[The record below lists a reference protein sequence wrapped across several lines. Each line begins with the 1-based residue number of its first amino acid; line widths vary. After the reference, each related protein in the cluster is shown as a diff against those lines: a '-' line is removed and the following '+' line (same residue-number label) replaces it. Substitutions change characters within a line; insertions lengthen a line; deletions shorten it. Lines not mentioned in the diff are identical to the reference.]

1 MPRNTLVLTG
11 GGVLGVTYAGAFRA
25 MEEQGIQLKE
35 FDTVY
40 GTSVGGLIG
49 LLVVIGMSHTAIRQ
63 LLMSI
68 PIASFFKI
76 RANGILTMP
85 DTGGIDSG
93 NGLRRLIRSVLRRIV
108 GRSTLTLGE
117 LYQRYPTRF
126 AVNALDV
133 RSGSQ
138 VILGTQETPDV
149 RVEDA
154 LCATSAIP
162 GLFVPVRI
170 REMVL
175 VDGGVWDA
183 MLISQVPPEDIPY
196 TIAIAPIVQPDPPS
210 AQTDLL
216 FILRASF
223 NALTS
228 RGITQFCE
236 DPRYKNQIIRIPTPI
251 SSASMLSDSADSTSV
266 RETLD
271 FIGYTELS
279 RSPVIKQYITTIS
292 QPPPPPPSSSQPA
305 LASAAATAQSP
316 PPREYHI
323 PPPSSSPLTPTQP
336 PPQHQPLSQPSA
348 LAQSAAQPTTA
359 LPVSADTDTR
369 HPDLDGQ
376 PYQGGGLLPADQDG
390 SLGSLD
396 TTSLQPHDTSSGSS
410 HSLPPPVDTRELGG
424 PRVGPV
430 SYQPT
435 V

>member
-25 MEEQGIQLKE
+25 MEEQGIQLKDFE
-35 FDTVY
+35 SVY

-49 LLVVIGMSHTAIRQ
+49 LLVVIGMSHVAIHQ

-68 PIASFFKI
+68 PIASFFRI

-93 NGLRRLIRSVLRRIV
+93 NGLRRLIRSVLRRV
-108 GRSTLTLGE
+108 TGRSTLTLGE
-117 LYQRYPTRF
+117 LYQRYPTHF

-138 VILGTQETPDV
+138 IILGTQETPDV

-170 REMVL
+170 RDMVL

-183 MLISQVPPEDIPY
+183 LLIRQVPPEDIPY

-210 AQTDLL
+210 TQTDLL
-216 FILRASF
+216 FILRSSF

-228 RGITQFCE
+228 RGVTQCCE
-236 DPRYKNQIIRIPTPI
+236 DPRYKNHIIRIPTPI
-251 SSASMLSDSADSTSV
+251 SSTSMLSEQADTRSV

-271 FIGYTELS
+271 FIGYTEVS
-279 RSPVIKQYITTIS
+279 RSDIIKVYLHSINNPPVPVS
-292 QPPPPPPSSSQPA
+292 QPSQ
-305 LASAAATAQSP
+305 TAPTQAIHTQSP
-316 PPREYHI
+316 TQTQSISYS
-323 PPPSSSPLTPTQP
+323 PSPHSQPTQP
-336 PPQHQPLSQPSA
+336 TQPQM
-348 LAQSAAQPTTA
+348 TTA
-359 LPVSADTDTR
+359 LPMSADNDTT
-369 HPDLDGQ
+369 HPDLAGQ
-376 PYQGGGLLPADQDG
+376 PYQGAGLQSADQDD
-390 SLGSLD
+390 SLVSLD
-396 TTSLQPHDTSSGSS
+396 MTSHQPRDMSSGSS
-410 HSLPPPVDTRELGG
+410 HSLPPPVDTRELAG

-430 SYQPT
+430 TYQPT

>member
-11 GGVLGVTYAGAFRA
+11 GGVLGVAYAGAFRA

-35 FDTVY
+35 FESVY

-49 LLVVIGMSHTAIRQ
+49 LLVVIGMTHVSIRQ
-63 LLMSI
+63 LLVSI
-68 PIASFFKI
+68 PISSFFKL

-93 NGLRRLIRSVLRRIV
+93 IGLRRLIRSVLRRVI
-108 GRSTLTLGE
+108 GKSTLTLGE

-162 GLFVPVRI
+162 GVFVPVRI
-170 REMVL
+170 RDMVL

-183 MLISQVPPEDIPY
+183 MMINQVPPEDIPY

-210 AQTDLL
+210 SQTDLL

-228 RGITQFCE
+228 RGITQFSE
-236 DPRYKNQIIRIPTPI
+236 DPRYKSHIIRIPTPI
-251 SSASMLSDSADSTSV
+251 SSASMLSESADSTSV

-271 FIGYTELS
+271 FIGYTEVS
-279 RSPVIKQYITTIS
+279 RSPVIKQYLTTIS
-292 QPPPPPPSSSQPA
+292 QPPPSKPEPSSSAPV
-305 LASAAATAQSP
+305 TSP
-316 PPREYHI
+316 PP
-323 PPPSSSPLTPTQP
+323 PT
-336 PPQHQPLSQPSA
+336 SQSVA
-348 LAQSAAQPTTA
+348 TT
-359 LPVSADTDTR
+359 LPVSADTDTV
-369 HPDLDGQ
+369 HPDLAGQ
-376 PYQGGGLLPADQDG
+376 PYQGGELQSADQDE
-390 SLGSLD
+390 SLVSLD
-396 TTSLQPHDTSSGSS
+396 TTSPPPRDMSSDSS

-430 SYQPT
+430 TYQPT

>member
-25 MEEQGIQLKE
+25 LEEQGIQLSDFE
-35 FDTVY
+35 TVY
-40 GTSVGGLIG
+40 GTSVGGLVG
-49 LLVVIGMSHTAIRQ
+49 LLVVIGMTHGAIRQ

-68 PIASFFKI
+68 PISAFFRI
-76 RANGILTMP
+76 RANGVLTMP

-93 NGLRRLIRSVLRRIV
+93 TGLRRLIRSVLRRVV

-117 LYQRYPTRF
+117 LYQRYPVRF
-126 AVNALDV
+126 AVNALDI

-170 REMVL
+170 RDMVL

-183 MLISQVPPEDIPY
+183 LLISQVPPEDMPY

-210 AQTDLL
+210 TRPDLL
-216 FILRASF
+216 YILRASF

-228 RGITQFCE
+228 RGIAQCCE
-236 DPRYKNQIIRIPTPI
+236 DPRFKNQIIRIPTPI
-251 SSASMLSDSADSTSV
+251 SSASMLSEQADTVSV

-279 RSPVIKQYITTIS
+279 RSDIVKQYLVTIS
-292 QPPPPPPSSSQPA
+292 QPPPSASQPA
-305 LASAAATAQSP
+305 RAP
-316 PPREYHI
+316 
-323 PPPSSSPLTPTQP
+323 PTQP
-336 PPQHQPLSQPSA
+336 TYTPPTPPSASPVPPTPQAPPASQPA
-348 LAQSAAQPTTA
+348 TA
-359 LPVSADTDTR
+359 SPVSADTDTR
-369 HPDLDGQ
+369 LPGLDGQ
-376 PYQGGGLLPADQDG
+376 PYQGGGLLSADQDG

-424 PRVGPV
+424 PRVGPLT
-430 SYQPT
+430 YQPT

>member
-25 MEEQGIQLKE
+25 MEEQGIQLRE
-35 FDTVY
+35 FETVY

-68 PIASFFKI
+68 PISAFFRI
-76 RANGILTMP
+76 RANGLLTMP

-93 NGLRRLIRSVLRRIV
+93 TGLRRLIRSVLRRVV

-126 AVNALDV
+126 AVNALDI

-170 REMVL
+170 RDMVL

-183 MLISQVPPEDIPY
+183 MLIGQVPPEDIPY

-228 RGITQFCE
+228 RGITQFGE
-236 DPRYKNQIIRIPTPI
+236 DPRYKSQIIRIPTPI
-251 SSASMLSDSADSTSV
+251 SSTSMLSDSADSVSV

-279 RSPVIKQYITTIS
+279 RSPVVKQYINTIS
-292 QPPPPPPSSSQPA
+292 QPPPSQPA
-305 LASAAATAQSP
+305 QPTYAHPPQSQHSLPQSMTPVDPAASA
-316 PPREYHI
+316 
-323 PPPSSSPLTPTQP
+323 
-336 PPQHQPLSQPSA
+336 SQP
-348 LAQSAAQPTTA
+348 AQPATTSQ
-359 LPVSADTDTR
+359 PVSADTDTT
-369 HPDLDGQ
+369 HPDLAGQ
-376 PYQGGGLLPADQDG
+376 PYQGGGLLPVDQDG

-396 TTSLQPHDTSSGSS
+396 TTSLPPRDTSSGSS
-410 HSLPPPVDTRELGG
+410 HSLPPPVDTRELAG

-430 SYQPT
+430 TYQPT